1 MPSNSQENDKFLVC
15 TLEDGTPVFVGGEGI
30 GAKSLE
36 EYIIKKMSQVSEER
50 HNGIDKNLFLS
61 GNGSHRNS

>member
-1 MPSNSQENDKFLVC
+1 MPSNSKESDKFLVC

-36 EYIIKKMSQVSEER
+36 EYIIKKTYQVSKERRAREEKLY
-50 HNGIDKNLFLS
+50 IT
-61 GNGSHRNS
+61 GNGSRRNN